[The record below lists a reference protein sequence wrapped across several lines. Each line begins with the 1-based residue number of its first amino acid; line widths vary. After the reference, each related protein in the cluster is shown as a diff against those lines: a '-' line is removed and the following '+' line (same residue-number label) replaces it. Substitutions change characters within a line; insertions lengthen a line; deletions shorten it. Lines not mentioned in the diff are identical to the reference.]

1 MKNII
6 IAWRNL
12 WRNKKRTLITVSSVF
27 FAVILSTVM
36 TSMQEG
42 SYATMVDNWVKFYSG
57 YMQIQQ
63 EDFWEDQTINNSFSL
78 SDSIQQLLNETDGIT
93 SYTSRFVSFAL
104 ASSETITKGAMI
116 MGVDP
121 EGEDRVTNVSK
132 WVTSGEYL
140 AQDDEGLLVGAEL
153 ADHLNLE
160 LNDTLVLLGQG
171 YHGVSAAGKYPIRGI
186 LEFPNPE
193 INRELIYMA
202 LSTCQEFYSA
212 DNLLT
217 AMVIMVNNHYEL
229 TRIEPQL
236 REETISPYR
245 LMAWDEMHPEVV
257 QLVEADRA
265 GGVVMKAIL
274 YILISFG
281 IFGTI
286 LMMLSE
292 RRREMGVMVAVGMQ
306 KGKLGS
312 ILFFETLMI
321 GMLGII
327 TGFVASIPII
337 GYFYNN
343 PIVLAGDTAETM
355 IQMGIEPLLNFSWM
369 PEIFYN
375 QVIAVFIITSLIALF
390 PIYKS
395 ARLKVY
401 KALRA

>member
-12 WRNKKRTLITVSSVF
+12 WRNPRRTLITISSVF

-42 SYATMVDNWVKFYSG
+42 SYGTMVDNWVKFYSG
-57 YMQIQQ
+57 YMQVQQ
-63 EDFWEDQTINNSFSL
+63 VDFWEDQTINNSFYL
-78 SDSIQQLLNETDGIT
+78 SDSIIHMLNETDGIT
-93 SYTSRFVSFAL
+93 NHTPRFVSFAL
-104 ASSETITKGAMI
+104 ASSETITKGALI

-121 EGEDRVTNVSK
+121 EGEDRVTNVSR
-132 WVTSGEYL
+132 WITSGEYL
-140 AQDDEGLLVGAEL
+140 KPMDDGLLVGAEL
-153 ADHLNLE
+153 ADHLSLNLG
-160 LNDTLVLLGQG
+160 DTLVLLGQG

-186 LEFPNPE
+186 LKFPNPE
-193 INRELIYMA
+193 INRELIYMDLA
-202 LSTCQEFYSA
+202 TCQEFYSA

-217 AMVIMVNNHYEL
+217 SMVVMVNNHYEMG
-229 TRIEPQL
+229 RVEPLL
-236 REETISPYR
+236 REAITSPYR
-245 LMAWDEMHPEVV
+245 LITWDEMHPEVV
-257 QLVEADRA
+257 QMVEADRA
-265 GGVVMKAIL
+265 GGIVMKAIL

-292 RRREMGVMVAVGMQ
+292 RKREMGVMVAVGMQ

-312 ILFFETLMI
+312 ILFYETIMI
-321 GMLGII
+321 GLLGIL
-327 TGFVASIPII
+327 TGFLASIPII

-343 PIVLAGDTAETM
+343 PIVLTGEAAETM

-369 PEIFYN
+369 PQVFYN
-375 QVIAVFIITSLIALF
+375 QVIIVFIITSLIALF

-395 ARLKVY
+395 ARLQVY
-401 KALRA
+401 EALRA